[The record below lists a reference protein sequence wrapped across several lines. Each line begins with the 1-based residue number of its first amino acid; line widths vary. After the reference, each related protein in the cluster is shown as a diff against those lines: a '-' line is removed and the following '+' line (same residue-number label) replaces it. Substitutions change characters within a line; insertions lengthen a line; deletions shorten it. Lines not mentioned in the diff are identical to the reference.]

1 MKQILLS
8 PAMTWQWLV
17 AAVIAAA
24 CVYSFK
30 SAITMARRLWLPR
43 PPQLPFVAIAATRM
57 VGLAMAVVL
66 LVMPAV
72 VLFFIGQQ
80 TCFRYYAVVHRE
92 NTVALRNYF
101 GLTIADVP
109 IAAIRSVYADRDGRK
124 SGCVVIQGADGR
136 QWRSVRVDNFEVV
149 REIRREIG
157 K

>member
-1 MKQILLS
+1 
-8 PAMTWQWLV
+8 MTWQWLV

-43 PPQLPFVAIAATRM
+43 PPQLPFVAIAGTRM
-57 VGLAMAVVL
+57 VGLAIAIVL
-66 LVMPAV
+66 LVMPAA

-80 TCFRYYAVVHRE
+80 TCFRYYTVVHRE

-101 GLTIADVP
+101 GMTIADLP

-124 SGCVVIQGADGR
+124 SGCVVIEGSDGR
-136 QWRSVRVDNFEVV
+136 QWRSVRVNNFEVV
-149 REIRREIG
+149 QEIKREIG
-157 K
+157 N